1 MKKLM
6 AANWKMYK
14 TAGQAAQTA
23 TEMRERIGVPGTDRE
38 ILVFPPFTA
47 LAGVVAAFQD
57 AQGYAVGGQNFYPA
71 EEGAFTGEIAPN
83 MLLDLGAT
91 YGLTGHS
98 ERRHV
103 LGESDEFVGRK
114 TAFGLE
120 AGLRIVLCVGELIAE
135 RRAGQVEAVLLR
147 QLTAGLQEV
156 PRDIAPERLSVAYEP
171 VWAIGTGEVAGPED
185 IVAAHAF
192 VRKTLQGI
200 FGEKANEMRL
210 LYGGS
215 VKPANVEAIMTL
227 DNVDG
232 VLVGGAS
239 LLAASF
245 QNIAQAGAGKETL
258 SQ

>member
-14 TAGQAAQTA
+14 TASEAAKTA
-23 TEMRERIGVPGTDRE
+23 AELHALVGDPGPDCE

-47 LAGVVAAFQD
+47 IPAVAGAFRGVAGF
-57 AQGYAVGGQNFYPA
+57 AVGGQDFYPA
-71 EEGAFTGEIAPN
+71 EEGAFTGEIAPG
-83 MLLDLGAT
+83 MLTDLGVA

-114 TAFGLE
+114 TAFGLA
-120 AGLRIVLCVGELIAE
+120 AGLRIVLCVGEKIEE

-147 QLTAGLQEV
+147 QLEAGLKDV
-156 PRDIAPERLSVAYEP
+156 PRDVAPERLSVAYEP

-192 VRKTLQGI
+192 LRKTLRGI
-200 FGEKANEMRL
+200 FGDNANEMRL

-215 VKPANVEAIMTL
+215 VKPANAAAIVTL

-239 LLAASF
+239 LDAVSF
-245 QNIAQAGAGKETL
+245 HSIAKAGSAC
-258 SQ
+258 